1 MPPLPVGAEI
11 GEIRMTRLPTL
22 FVSHGAPTFALEPGR
37 LGPQL
42 TALGQALPRPA
53 AGRWFQCPPA

>member
-1 MPPLPVGAEI
+1 
-11 GEIRMTRLPTL
+11 MTRLPTL

-42 TALGQALPRPA
+42 TALGQALPQPA
-53 AGRWFQCPPA
+53 AVLVVSPHWITSQVRVATSAAP